1 MCIME
6 FTPEKTSSKTYLIL
20 RCLCLISAVV
30 VFTGCASTSIFI
42 PYPAQASAYKTAL
55 NTASLEASLNKLK
68 KHRNSADKV
77 LYMMESGRLNQLDNN
92 FDESLN
98 DFSTVIENF
107 QLQDDKAKFTATG
120 SARMGAAFLAN
131 DNAIPYKG
139 EGYERVM
146 VHHYQALNYLA
157 KGDRQAALVEVRRA
171 NLEQTLA
178 LEKHERDLA
187 DAEKE
192 ASNNRIKTNP
202 SQYDSYFSTMEQA
215 SSQVKSSFQNAYT
228 FYLSGLIYEA
238 NGDYNDAYIDYKKA
252 WEIFPENPYLQDD
265 LLRLARQLGMRD
277 DLQRFQKS
285 FKSEPLKITKNT
297 EALPSA
303 DTGTLVIFYEHGFV
317 PEKREISVPL
327 FTSQGLQ
334 SVSFPVYQ
342 QPWFQPRPLKLV
354 VGDTRLESSPIVF
367 TSALAV
373 KALQEKLPGMI
384 IRQTIRAIAKKELQN
399 QANEANAL
407 LSLSTQIYNLVSE
420 RADLRSWLTLP
431 NDVQIARLAL
441 EAGQKHAIQLAPASQ
456 SDKVEIDIKPGQI
469 IILKVTDTGARLI
482 KQVFI
487 L

>member
-1 MCIME
+1 ME
-6 FTPEKTSSKTYLIL
+6 FTPQKTTNKTHLIL
-20 RCLCLISAVV
+20 CCLCLISA

-42 PYPAQASAYKTAL
+42 PYPIQASVYKADL
-55 NTASLEASLNKLK
+55 NTASLERSLNKLQK
-68 KHRNSADKV
+68 RRKSADKV
-77 LYMMESGRLNQLDNN
+77 LFMMESGRLNQLDNN

-98 DFSTVIENF
+98 DFNTVIENF
-107 QLQDDKAKFTATG
+107 QQQDDKARFTATG
-120 SARMGAAFLAN
+120 SARLGAAFLAN

-187 DAEKE
+187 KAEKE
-192 ASNNRIKTNP
+192 ASNKPINTSA
-202 SQYDSYFSTMEQA
+202 SQYDNYFSAMDQA

-252 WEIFPENPYLQDD
+252 WEIFPENPYLHDD

-277 DLQRFQKS
+277 DLKRFQKD
-285 FKSEPLKITKNT
+285 FKLKPLKITKNT
-297 EALPSA
+297 
-303 DTGTLVIFYEHGFV
+303 GTLVILYEHGFV
-317 PEKREISVPL
+317 PEKREISIPL

-334 SVSFPVYQ
+334 HVSFPVYQ

-354 VGDTRLESSPIVF
+354 VGDTHLESSPIVF

-384 IRQTIRAIAKKELQN
+384 IRQTIRAAAKKELQN
-399 QANEANAL
+399 QANEKNAL
-407 LSLSTQIYNLVSE
+407 LSLSTQIYNLISE

-431 NDVQIARLAL
+431 NDAQIARLAL
-441 EAGQKHAIQLAPASQ
+441 EAGKKHTIQLATTSQ
-456 SDKVEIDIKPGQI
+456 SDNVEVDIKPGQI
-469 IILKVTDTGARLI
+469 IILKITDTGIQLI
-482 KQVFI
+482 KQVFT